1 MPPCSFCGGKVLP
14 ANIVKGERKHAVCAH
29 CRQVLDEYMET
40 RAAEYMES
48 VLKEKL
54 DNYEP
59 PVEVIQ
65 QAIADHLSEF
75 IDAKMLGWEIQFKQK
90 MDELYDQTIDALR
103 ADLKTSACHRDSPDM
118 LGLEDVITKTV
129 QRVFKEGLTS
139 LKPQPLSRGKKKAKT
154 SEEAA

>member
-1 MPPCSFCGGKVLP
+1 MVDKEHP
-14 ANIVKGERKHAVCAH
+14 VCTH

-40 RAAEYMES
+40 RAAEYMET

-54 DNYEP
+54 DDYVLP
-59 PVEVIQ
+59 DDKIKD
-65 QAIADHLSEF
+65 AIADHIGEFLDAKILHWESEF
-75 IDAKMLGWEIQFKQK
+75 KLK

-118 LGLEDVITKTV
+118 LGLEDVITETV
-129 QRVFKEGLTS
+129 QRVFKEGLAS
-139 LKPQPLSRGKKKAKT
+139 LKPASLSRGKKKAKT

>member
-1 MPPCSFCGGKVLP
+1 MPACSFCGGKVLP
-14 ANIVKGERKHAVCAH
+14 CNMVDKEHPVCTH
-29 CRQVLDEYMET
+29 CRNVLDEYMET

-54 DNYEP
+54 ENYEP

-139 LKPQPLSRGKKKAKT
+139 LKPTPLSRGKRSKKD
-154 SEEAA
+154 SQEAA